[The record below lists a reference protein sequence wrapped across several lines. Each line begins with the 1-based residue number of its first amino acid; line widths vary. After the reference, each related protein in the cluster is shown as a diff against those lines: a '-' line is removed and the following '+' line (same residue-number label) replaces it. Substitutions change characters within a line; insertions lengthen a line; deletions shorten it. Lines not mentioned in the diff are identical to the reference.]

1 MLMLHDHQSHVG
13 NVVHICGIRIGEKA
27 LVHGPR
33 LSALVIAAQS
43 KRRTRGQIVRQGLAL
58 RDLQAVN
65 QRRARFKRQIA
76 ALQNDRGI
84 GDVGLTA
91 CRIAADHDR
100 VSLYRHAA
108 ALNPDAVASG
118 GSCPSLIERSVF
130 QRHAAAGDGQ
140 RDAAPYVRILAD
152 IGQPCLSVQVDGK
165 RAACDGGV
173 FRHIPR
179 QRHRAAVRRFRR
191 RVDGRLQRGVLL
203 PAVLRRLFYTADTS
217 SVLPEGVLLISG
229 SPATTIAACFV
240 GQAVGVG
247 GVLHCMVFCPHLLP
261 ADAENIVLSF
271 THGDIF
277 LSLVRFRLSDR
288 PAQGAGLRVRTAVLG
303 VRVLPHMLTALGDGD
318 RGAVGVAGIAR
329 SVRIVCPDAF
339 HARSDFDSHCPF
351 GIGAVSDGLCVLA
364 ARLGRYRAAGNVH
377 RHGALVLVV
386 AD

>member
-1 MLMLHDHQSHVG
+1 MLG
-13 NVVHICGIRIGEKA
+13 VVIYGIRVQKA

-43 KRRTRGQIVRQGLAL
+43 KRRALGQIVRQVLAL
-58 RDLQAVN
+58 RDLQTVN
-65 QRRARFKRQIA
+65 QRRARFERQSA
-76 ALQNDRGI
+76 AAFQPDRRI

-152 IGQPCLSVQVDGK
+152 IGQPCLSVQVNGK
-165 RAACDGGV
+165 RAARDGDV

-179 QRHRAAVRRFRR
+179 QLHRAAVRRFRR

-203 PAVLRRLFYTADTS
+203 PAVLRRLSYTADRAI
-217 SVLPEGVLLISG
+217 SVIPEGVLLISG
-229 SPATTIAACFV
+229 SPATTIAAFSV
-240 GQAVGVG
+240 GQAVRIGVI
-247 GVLHCMVFCPHLLP
+247 LHCMLFRTQLLP
-261 ADAENIVLSF
+261 ADADHIVL
-271 THGDIF
+271 TAIQGDIC
-277 LSLVRFRLSDR
+277 LSAVLLRLFDR
-288 PAQGAGLRVRTAVLG
+288 PAQGAGRRVCFAV
-303 VRVLPHMLTALGDGD
+303 VFVLPGMIFALGDGNG
-318 RGAVGVAGIAR
+318 GAVGVAGIAG

-351 GIGAVSDGLCVLA
+351 GIGTVSDGLCVLA